1 MLKSIAELL
10 TNRFMHYN
18 FAEKSNNYAI
28 LFALLKQNPFKV
40 LMFYNDQNSSPKQ
53 TTMVIMNIDD
63 LREAFKAWNQE
74 QIEANAPQEEIYIT
88 AKEAA
93 KMLGVTLSTLWRW
106 DNDKYL
112 EKIKIGN
119 KVRYRLSDVER
130 MIKGAL

>member
-1 MLKSIAELL
+1 
-10 TNRFMHYN
+10 MHYN

-74 QIEANAPQEEIYIT
+74 QIEANSLQEEIYIT

-106 DNDKYL
+106 D
-112 EKIKIGN
+112 
-119 KVRYRLSDVER
+119 
-130 MIKGAL
+130 

>member
-1 MLKSIAELL
+1 MLKNIATLL
-10 TNRFMHYN
+10 TNRFWHYN
-18 FAEKSNNYAI
+18 FAKKSNNYAI

-40 LMFYNDQNSSPKQ
+40 LMFYNDQNSSQKQ
-53 TTMVIMNIDD
+53 TTMVIMDIDD

-130 MIKGAL
+130 MIKGAV

>member
-1 MLKSIAELL
+1 
-10 TNRFMHYN
+10 
-18 FAEKSNNYAI
+18 
-28 LFALLKQNPFKV
+28 
-40 LMFYNDQNSSPKQ
+40 MFYNDQNSSPKQ

-74 QIEANAPQEEIYIT
+74 QIEANAPHKEIYIT

-112 EKIKIGN
+112 GN

-130 MIKGAL
+130 MIKGAI

>member
-1 MLKSIAELL
+1 
-10 TNRFMHYN
+10 MHYN

-28 LFALLKQNPFKV
+28 IFALLKQNPFKV
-40 LMFYNDQNSSPKQ
+40 LMFYNDQNSNQKQ

-74 QIEANAPQEEIYIT
+74 QIEANSPQEEIYIT

-112 EKIKIGN
+112 EKTKIGN
-119 KVRYRLSDVER
+119 KVRYRLSDIER
-130 MIKGAL
+130 MIKGAI

>member
-1 MLKSIAELL
+1 M
-10 TNRFMHYN
+10 TNRFIHYN

-28 LFALLKQNPFKV
+28 IFALINNNRFIV
-40 LMFYNDQNSSPKQ
+40 LMFYNDQNTSPKQ

-74 QIEANAPQEEIYIT
+74 QIEANAPKEEIYIT

-106 DNDKYL
+106 DSDKYL

-130 MIKGAL
+130 MIKGAI

>member
-1 MLKSIAELL
+1 ML
-10 TNRFMHYN
+10 TNRFWHYN
-18 FAEKSNNYAI
+18 FAKKSNNYAI
-28 LFALLKQNPFKV
+28 IFALLKQNPFKV
-40 LMFYNDQNSSPKQ
+40 LMFYNDQNSNQKQ

-88 AKEAA
+88 AKKAA

-119 KVRYRLSDVER
+119 KVRYRRSDVER
-130 MIKGAL
+130 MIKGAI

>member
-1 MLKSIAELL
+1 
-10 TNRFMHYN
+10 
-18 FAEKSNNYAI
+18 
-28 LFALLKQNPFKV
+28 
-40 LMFYNDQNSSPKQ
+40 
-53 TTMVIMNIDD
+53 MNIDD

-112 EKIKIGN
+112 EKIRTCK
-119 KVRYRLSDVER
+119 KVLTRNAQTDYPAYYSGMGDGLSINLDR
-130 MIKGAL
+130 QIKGGCI

>member
-1 MLKSIAELL
+1 M
-10 TNRFMHYN
+10 TNRFIHYN
-18 FAEKSNNYAI
+18 FAKKSNNYAI
-28 LFALLKQNPFKV
+28 IFALLKQNPSKV

-74 QIEANAPQEEIYIT
+74 QIEANSPQEEIYIT

-130 MIKGAL
+130 MIKGAI

>member
-1 MLKSIAELL
+1 
-10 TNRFMHYN
+10 
-18 FAEKSNNYAI
+18 
-28 LFALLKQNPFKV
+28 
-40 LMFYNDQNSSPKQ
+40 MFYNDQNSNQKQ

-74 QIEANAPQEEIYIT
+74 QIEANAPLEEIYIT

-130 MIKGAL
+130 MIKGAI

>member
-1 MLKSIAELL
+1 
-10 TNRFMHYN
+10 
-18 FAEKSNNYAI
+18 
-28 LFALLKQNPFKV
+28 
-40 LMFYNDQNSSPKQ
+40 MFYNDQNSNQKQ
-53 TTMVIMNIDD
+53 ATMVIMNIDD

-112 EKIKIGN
+112 EKIKIGL
-119 KVRYRLSDVER
+119 V
-130 MIKGAL
+130 G